1 MRRRTLLPPGRVAF
15 VKPPSRP
22 PPPVGAPNQR
32 NGRLSAL
39 AVSSPAETMQRGN
52 MQLISVARSGILTHF
67 GSRGSVA
74 VERGLLIML
83 LGIPLAVAGAIIGRS
98 S

>member
-1 MRRRTLLPPGRVAF
+1 MQSTGLIIIV
-15 VKPPSRP
+15 
-22 PPPVGAPNQR
+22 
-32 NGRLSAL
+32 L
-39 AVSSPAETMQRGN
+39 AVAIGMVGKLVGYLDARRGPEEVPG
-52 MQLISVARSGILTHF
+52 LLVTLGPLRAHLHRRGILIHF

-83 LGIPLAVAGAIIGRS
+83 LGVPLAVAGAIIGLS